1 MIFSRN
7 FFIVAGVLGAAFVGI
22 SLDPGL
28 VGGVLGFG
36 YARFFSLHFWGMTL
50 ALLIGFGLLVAL
62 KSRKGK
68 KRDQDDDDEPP
79 ADNRFHSSHPF
90 NK

>member
-7 FFIVAGVLGAAFVGI
+7 FFIVAGVLGIALVGI

-28 VGGVLGFG
+28 VSGVLGFG
-36 YARFFSLHFWGMTL
+36 YAKFFSLHFWALTL
-50 ALLIGFGLLVAL
+50 ALLIGFGLLVAV
-62 KSRKGK
+62 KYRKGK
-68 KRDQDDDDEPP
+68 KRGQHDDDEPST
-79 ADNRFHSSHPF
+79 DNRFHSSHPF

>member
-7 FFIVAGVLGAAFVGI
+7 FFIVAGVLGIALVGI

-28 VGGVLGFG
+28 ISSVLGFG
-36 YARFFSLHFWGMTL
+36 YAKFFRLHFGALTL
-50 ALLIGFGLLVAL
+50 VLLIVFGLLVAL

-68 KRDQDDDDEPP
+68 KRDHDDDEPS

>member
-7 FFIVAGVLGAAFVGI
+7 FFIVAGVLGFALVGI

-28 VGGVLGFG
+28 ISSVLGFG
-36 YARFFSLHFWGMTL
+36 YARFFSLHFWAITV
-50 ALLIGFGLLVAL
+50 ALLIVFGLLVAL
-62 KSRKGK
+62 KSRKEK
-68 KRDQDDDDEPP
+68 KRDQDDEPS